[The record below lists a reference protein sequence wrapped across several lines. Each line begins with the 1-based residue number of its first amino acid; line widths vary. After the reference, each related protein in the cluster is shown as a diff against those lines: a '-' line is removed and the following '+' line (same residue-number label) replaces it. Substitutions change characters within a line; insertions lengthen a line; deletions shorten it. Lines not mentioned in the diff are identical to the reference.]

1 MKKIILVTIV
11 FLMVVGILLVPTL
24 ARADSVANASAE
36 EKVIT
41 VKLLMLS
48 PRAIRIELD
57 RPIVDTFGL
66 TPIRDKQESMSHKIE
81 AIPEVKGAATSE
93 NRIWIILNDDLDY
106 KLTRLLFKLSL
117 VIMEHFDAASINL
130 EDVATKP

>member
-1 MKKIILVTIV
+1 MKKVILVTIF
-11 FLMVVGILLVPTL
+11 FLMVGMLFVPTL
-24 ARADSVANASAE
+24 AKADSIANASAE

-41 VKLLMLS
+41 IKLLMLS
-48 PRAIRIELD
+48 PRVIQIELD
-57 RPIVDTFGL
+57 HPIVDTFGL
-66 TPIRDKQESMSHKIE
+66 TFGCKQKSMSHKIE